1 MRQAIGCAAWVLL
14 LLGAGILLL
23 SIDSVM
29 SVLVA
34 CAHWIAAHLVHWI
47 AAHLVPIGF
56 VFVAV
61 RFTLYFRSI
70 WRRP

>member
-1 MRQAIGCAAWVLL
+1 MRQTIGCAAWVLL

-34 CAHWIAAHLVHWI
+34 CAHWIAAHLV
-47 AAHLVPIGF
+47 PIGF
-56 VFVAV
+56 AFVAV
-61 RFTLYFRSI
+61 GGFTLYFWSI